1 MLFAASGG
9 YVGIG
14 TTAPSEKLDISAGS
28 IRLDDGLS
36 IKWASDDANVGRVR
50 ISGNEAS
57 DFIQFVTDNSE
68 KMRLTNTGLGIGTTN
83 PQATLDVNGP
93 IKIGTAQTLAASSTT
108 VGAIRYRAGSNN
120 SYMEMVMQTGISGFT
135 PVFAWVIIKQNTW

>member
-1 MLFAASGG
+1 
-9 YVGIG
+9 
-14 TTAPSEKLDISAGS
+14 
-28 IRLDDGLS
+28 
-36 IKWASDDANVGRVR
+36 
-50 ISGNEAS
+50 
-57 DFIQFVTDNSE
+57 
-68 KMRLTNTGLGIGTTN
+68 MRLTNTGLGIGTTN